1 MASMATTRAIAPDH
15 GGVTRRL
22 AWATVAFLW
31 LAYLLNYLDR
41 QVVFSIFPVLRRD
54 LGFSDTQL
62 GLVGTLFIWVYSLCM
77 PLTGRMADRV
87 RRDGLVIISLV
98 LWSLATLGTALSH
111 SAPLFLFWRAVM
123 GVTESLYVPAALT
136 TIAIL
141 HPGTTRSKA
150 LAIHSSAQ
158 FAGIVAG
165 GWYGGW
171 AADHIGWRTGFTVL
185 AVAGTAYGFVLW
197 RVFSRMP
204 HLATNL
210 ATGASQPAA
219 KSPTIF
225 KSACYWTLALA
236 FFAFCTMLWM
246 LYAWFPN
253 FIYEHYHLSMTAS
266 GLAATVY
273 LQISCVVGV
282 LAGGVLAD
290 WLVKRV
296 RSGRFWIAVAGLA
309 GCAPFG
315 FLSLASGSLGDS
327 ELSAAAF
334 GFFAG
339 VFVANTFA
347 AAYDV
352 IAKQNY
358 GLVTGILNLTGGLA
372 GGAAMLAAGFW
383 KASLGMSALMK
394 WQAIASVAC
403 AFLLL
408 LVVVAR
414 FAKDRRTALAS
425 EAA

>member
-1 MASMATTRAIAPDH
+1 MASTASPLTNAPDY
-15 GGVTRRL
+15 GGVTPRL
-22 AWATVAFLW
+22 AWATVACLW

-41 QVVFSIFPVLRRD
+41 QVVFSIFPVLRAD

-77 PLTGRMADRV
+77 PLTGRLADVV
-87 RRDGLVIISLV
+87 RRDRLVISSLV
-98 LWSLATLGTALSH
+98 LWSVATLGTGLST
-111 SAPLFLFWRAVM
+111 SAPAFLFWRAVM

-136 TIAIL
+136 TIAVL

-150 LAIHSSAQ
+150 LAIHSTAQ

-171 AADHIGWRTGFTVL
+171 AADHIGWRPGFTLL
-185 AVAGTAYGFVLW
+185 AVAGACYGLVLW
-197 RVFSRMP
+197 RVFRRMP
-204 HLATNL
+204 HLATPDEHL
-210 ATGASQPAA
+210 AA
-219 KSPTIF
+219 KPADIF

-253 FIYEHYHLSMTAS
+253 FIYEHYHLSMTES

-273 LQISCVVGV
+273 LQTSCMAGV

-290 WLVKRV
+290 WLVQRI
-296 RSGRFWIAVAGLA
+296 RSGRFLIAVAGLA
-309 GCAPFG
+309 GCAPFA
-315 FLSLASGSLGDS
+315 FLSLAAGSLAMAK
-327 ELSAAAF
+327 LSAAAF

-352 IAKQNY
+352 ISRQNY
-358 GLVTGILNLTGGLA
+358 GLTTGILNLTGGLA
-372 GGAAMLAAGFW
+372 GGAAILAAGLW
-383 KASLGMSALMK
+383 KTSVGMATLMK
-394 WQAIASVAC
+394 WQAIASGAC
-403 AFLLL
+403 AVLLL
-408 LVVVAR
+408 FVVVTQ
-414 FAKDRRTALAS
+414 FAADRRKALAS
-425 EAA
+425 EIR

>member
-1 MASMATTRAIAPDH
+1 MASTVTPRASAPDH
-15 GGVTRRL
+15 GGVTPRL

-41 QVVFSIFPVLRRD
+41 QVVFSIFPVLRTD

-87 RRDGLVIISLV
+87 RRDRLVITSLV
-98 LWSLATLGTALSH
+98 LWSLATVGTALST
-111 SAPLFLFWRAVM
+111 SASLFLFWRAVM

-185 AVAGTAYGFVLW
+185 AVAGIAYGFVLW
-197 RVFSRMP
+197 RVFHRMP
-204 HLATNL
+204 HLA
-210 ATGASQPAA
+210 SQGSRMAA
-219 KSPTIF
+219 KPAVIF

-236 FFAFCTMLWM
+236 FFAFCAMLWM

-253 FIYEHYHLSMTAS
+253 FIYERYHLSMTES

-273 LQISCVVGV
+273 LQISCMAGV

-290 WLVKRV
+290 WLVERI
-296 RSGRFWIAVAGLA
+296 RSGRFLIAVAGLA
-309 GCAPFG
+309 GCAPFA
-315 FLSLASGSLGDS
+315 FLSLAAGSLANAK
-327 ELSAAAF
+327 LSAAAF

-352 IAKQNY
+352 ISRQNY

-372 GGAAMLAAGFW
+372 GGAAILAAGFW
-383 KASLGMSALMK
+383 KASLGMAPLMK
-394 WQAIASVAC
+394 WQAIASGAC
-403 AFLLL
+403 AALLL

-414 FAKDRRTALAS
+414 FALDRRRALAG
-425 EAA
+425 EAV

>member
-1 MASMATTRAIAPDH
+1 MATTRANAPDH
-15 GGVTRRL
+15 GGVTPRL
-22 AWATVAFLW
+22 AWATVVFLW

-41 QVVFSIFPVLRRD
+41 QVVFSIFPVLRAD

-87 RRDGLVIISLV
+87 RRDRLVITSLV
-98 LWSLATLGTALSH
+98 LWSLATLGTAFSH

-158 FAGIVAG
+158 FAGIIAG

-171 AADHIGWRTGFTVL
+171 AADHIGWRLGFTAL
-185 AVAGTAYGFVLW
+185 AVAGIVYGFVLW
-197 RVFSRMP
+197 KVFHRMP
-204 HLATNL
+204 HLASHGSHL
-210 ATGASQPAA
+210 AA
-219 KSPTIF
+219 KPAVIF
-225 KSACYWTLALA
+225 KSACYWALALA

-253 FIYEHYHLSMTAS
+253 FIYERYHLSMTES

-273 LQISCVVGV
+273 LQISCMAGV

-290 WLVKRV
+290 WLVKHI

-309 GCAPFG
+309 SCAPFA
-315 FLSLASGSLGDS
+315 FLSLAAGSLANS

-352 IAKQNY
+352 ISKQNY

-383 KASLGMSALMK
+383 KTSLGMVVLMK
-394 WQAIASVAC
+394 WQAIGSIAC

-408 LVVVAR
+408 LTVVTR
-414 FAKDRRTALAS
+414 FAKDRRAALAS